1 MQGQGWGEAGGL
13 KSLGPKVWQGGMG
26 ACVTAEVKR
35 QFVTRPDMTLSS
47 VISGSLSSLS

>member
-13 KSLGPKVWQGGMG
+13 KSLGPKVWQRGTG
-26 ACVTAEVKR
+26 ACLMAEVRR

-47 VISGSLSSLS
+47 VISGTLASLS